1 LFFKIAKLI
10 KIIFISRITFFKP
23 PKKKYIIFDDV
34 HSEYIY
40 KYLKKKNISILHTR
54 NEEFNLFVII
64 LNFIKFKFSKLEY
77 YNTYI
82 RIVDPKFLISF
93 KDNDPLL
100 FTIRVTSKLK
110 KILIQNSW
118 KNLISDD
125 IINTKKF
132 LSLRK
137 FFNLNYFF
145 SFNKT
150 IGEKYKKISGC
161 NIIPIGSFRSNSHRI
176 INSKIKK
183 KYDIMYIS
191 NFEQSSK
198 NLKKKITKNITAEQ
212 FHHPQKELLK
222 TLDKY
227 SNNNKLKLYIY
238 GRHKSR
244 DRIKT
249 EKEYYKKLLKKSRWS
264 YIKNNSKNVFY
275 FIDQSS
281 LIITINS
288 TLGYEAFSRK
298 VKTVFFNI
306 RPKDKYLKPF
316 MFGWPCIKK
325 KRGFFWIDTYEY
337 KIVTKFLNKIIKC
350 KQNKWENITRKYNKI
365 LMVRD
370 NNNSQF
376 KKVIFKKIQ

>member
-10 KIIFISRITFFKP
+10 KIIFTSRITFFKP

-40 KYLKKKNISILHTR
+40 KYLKKNNISILHTR

-77 YNTYI
+77 YNTFI

-100 FTIRVTSKLK
+100 FLIRGTSKLK
-110 KILIQNSW
+110 KIIIQNSV
-118 KNLISDD
+118 KNLISDE

-132 LSLRK
+132 LNLRR

-161 NIIPIGSFRSNSHRI
+161 NIIPIGSFRSNSYRI
-176 INSKIKK
+176 INSKMKK
-183 KYDIMYIS
+183 KFDIMYIS
-191 NFEQSSK
+191 SFEKNSK

-212 FHHPQKELLK
+212 FHNPQKELLK

-227 SNNNKLKLYIY
+227 SKNNKLKLNIY
-238 GRHKSR
+238 GRCTDSEG
-244 DRIKT
+244 IKK
-249 EKEYYKKLLKKSRWS
+249 EKKYYQQFLKKSRWR
-264 YIKNNSKNVFY
+264 YIKNNSKKKFY

-288 TLGYEAFSRK
+288 TLGYEALSRK

-316 MFGWPCIKK
+316 MYGWPCIKK
-325 KRGFFWIDTYEY
+325 NRGFFWIDTYDFN
-337 KIVTKFLNKIIKC
+337 IVNKFLNKIIKC
-350 KQNKWENITRKYNKI
+350 KQNKWENIIRKYNKI

-370 NNNSQF
+370 NDNSQF
-376 KKVIFKKIQ
+376 KKVIFK